1 MYLWTRYRD
10 RGMSGPSVKA
20 SVFAISRHMPM
31 WPFLRRDRG
40 RVLAWAYTVGAHV
53 GALEGM
59 ARYRRPALLR
69 SRRPGSDGGTAA

>member
-40 RVLAWAYTVGAHV
+40 RVFAWAYTVGAHV

-69 SRRPGSDGGTAA
+69 SRRPGSDGGIAA